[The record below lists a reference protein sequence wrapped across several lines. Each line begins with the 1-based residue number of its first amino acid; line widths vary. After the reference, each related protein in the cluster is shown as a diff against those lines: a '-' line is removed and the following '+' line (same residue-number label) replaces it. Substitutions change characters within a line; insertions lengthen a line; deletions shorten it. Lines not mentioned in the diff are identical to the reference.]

1 MLMGAK
7 HLTNIDGRDIILYE
21 KRMKRKQGGIEM
33 EILLAVLLTV
43 GVSYL
48 LFGVFQWVE
57 KGLRYAMPWW
67 IAWFLFHAIVL
78 EALRLIGGF

>member
-1 MLMGAK
+1 
-7 HLTNIDGRDIILYE
+7 
-21 KRMKRKQGGIEM
+21 M

-57 KGLRYAMPWW
+57 KGLRYAVPWW
-67 IAWFLFHAIVL
+67 IAWFLFHAIVF